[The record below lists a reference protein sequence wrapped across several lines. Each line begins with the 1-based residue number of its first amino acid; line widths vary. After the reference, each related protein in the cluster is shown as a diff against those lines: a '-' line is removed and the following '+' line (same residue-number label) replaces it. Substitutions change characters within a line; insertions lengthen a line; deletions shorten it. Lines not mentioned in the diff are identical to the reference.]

1 MTDRVSLQPLK
12 DLSAAIGK
20 LVAKTAPS
28 LVAVHSWRS
37 RASGF
42 VWRPHLVVT
51 ADESLADEGEIT
63 VHLADGTSLPASL
76 VGRDPSTDVALLRVE
91 RGDLSPV
98 ALESPD
104 IAAGAVAVVVAAEED
119 GPLAAF
125 GIVSRAGGLWRS
137 LRGGTIDARLELAVL
152 LRRHG
157 EGGLAI
163 DAAGRAF
170 GMAVFGPRRRV
181 LVIPATTIER
191 VAAQLEKHGRIA
203 RGYLGLGLQQVAIS
217 GGEGSGAM
225 VISVDPQGPG
235 AKAGVHQGDILLAWD
250 GEPIRHVQKLLR
262 ALGSDSVGRTV
273 TLALRRAGET
283 RQVSLVITE
292 RPAA

>member
-12 DLSAAIGK
+12 DLSAAIGA
-20 LVAKTAPS
+20 LVAKTGPS

-104 IAAGAVAVVVAAEED
+104 IAAGAGGGVGGAAGEGPPGRIGIRCQGG
-119 GPLAAF
+119 GPLPP
-125 GIVSRAGGLWRS
+125 
-137 LRGGTIDARLELAVL
+137 RGGGARQA
-152 LRRHG
+152 RR
-157 EGGLAI
+157 
-163 DAAGRAF
+163 
-170 GMAVFGPRRRV
+170 
-181 LVIPATTIER
+181 
-191 VAAQLEKHGRIA
+191 
-203 RGYLGLGLQQVAIS
+203 
-217 GGEGSGAM
+217 
-225 VISVDPQGPG
+225 
-235 AKAGVHQGDILLAWD
+235 GV
-250 GEPIRHVQKLLR
+250 V
-262 ALGSDSVGRTV
+262 
-273 TLALRRAGET
+273 
-283 RQVSLVITE
+283 
-292 RPAA
+292 